1 MANPGASSRQPLI
14 ELENGELRLVVAPET
29 GASVVALEAQRD
41 GGWVAVLRPTPDTTL
56 LERNPSPITLF
67 LLAPWSNRIE
77 RARFTWRSR
86 DVRLR
91 ANTPEG
97 YAIHGDLRRN
107 PWRLVAHDR
116 ASCELRLAS
125 RDVADFNFP
134 FPLEAAVRYALD
146 GARFSARLVVRNAGT
161 AAMPCGLGFHPWFP
175 RAGAGQEGDARL
187 RFDARSVYPPM
198 MDGPSRPPQPT
209 PPEFTFAQERAIGA
223 CAMNHCFR
231 DWDGRARLVDPER
244 AIACELAAGESLRH
258 VVVFTPP
265 DRPCYAVEPVSIC
278 NNGFNLHAAGQ
289 AGTGTRGLAP
299 GEELVGEMTLAV
311 GRP

>member
-1 MANPGASSRQPLI
+1 MADPGASSRQPLV
-14 ELENGELRLVVAPET
+14 EAENGELRLVVAPET
-29 GASVVALEAQRD
+29 GASVVALEARRD
-41 GGWVAVLRPTPDTTL
+41 GRWVPVLRPTPPAAL
-56 LERNPSPITLF
+56 LDRNPSPMALF

-107 PWRLVAHDR
+107 PWRLVAHDH

-134 FPLEAAVRYALD
+134 FPLEAAVCYALD
-146 GARFSARLVVRNAGT
+146 GARFTARLVVRNAGT
-161 AAMPCGLGFHPWFP
+161 EPMPCGLGFHPWFP
-175 RAGAGQEGDARL
+175 RAGAGKERDARL
-187 RFDARSVYPPM
+187 RFAAHFVYPPM
-198 MDGPSRPPQPT
+198 PSGPARPA
-209 PPEFTFAQERAIGA
+209 PPEFTFAQERAIGT
-223 CAMNHCFR
+223 CEMNHCFR
-231 DWDGRARLVDPER
+231 DWDGRARLVDPEH

-289 AGTGTRGLAP
+289 AGTGTRELAP
-299 GEELVGEMTLAV
+299 GEELAGEMTLAV